1 MKKMV
6 YIMLLLF
13 LWMLLTSCA
22 HRSVGNLFESEDKTY
37 ESIETTTVERD
48 LYDTSESA
56 NNTTVQITVPS
67 HSSTNLSAD
76 SNVRVERSMRMFP
89 NEVTAFVGD
98 RISIGLYHSPTD
110 QRDVRVEYYVDD
122 NSVIEFAYSEKDK
135 EYIRNTN
142 RCVVVALK
150 PGTAKITAVG
160 SYNGK
165 KMIDSCIIT
174 VRDVSEEGT

>member
-37 ESIETTTVERD
+37 EPIETTTVERD
-48 LYDTSESA
+48 SYDTSESA
-56 NNTTVQITVPS
+56 NNTTVQITVSS

>member
-56 NNTTVQITVPS
+56 NNTTVQIRIFARSLKFTNRGC
-67 HSSTNLSAD
+67 STICT
-76 SNVRVERSMRMFP
+76 MRL
-89 NEVTAFVGD
+89 TH
-98 RISIGLYHSPTD
+98 ISISW
-110 QRDVRVEYYVDD
+110 
-122 NSVIEFAYSEKDK
+122 SEM
-135 EYIRNTN
+135 
-142 RCVVVALK
+142 C
-150 PGTAKITAVG
+150 IT
-160 SYNGK
+160 
-165 KMIDSCIIT
+165 
-174 VRDVSEEGT
+174 